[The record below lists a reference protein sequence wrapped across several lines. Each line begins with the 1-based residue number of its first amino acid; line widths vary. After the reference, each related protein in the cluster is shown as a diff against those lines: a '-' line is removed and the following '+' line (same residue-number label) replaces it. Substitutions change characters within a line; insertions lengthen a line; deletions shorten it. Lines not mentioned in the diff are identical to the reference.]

1 MARER
6 KRTIEKTALA
16 VVPPERIERR
26 ILLLRGQKVMLDQD
40 WAELYGVTTGNLN
53 KAVRRNAGRFPDDF
67 MFELTPAE
75 RANLSFQSGRAS
87 WGGRRTPPY
96 AFSEQGVAMLSSVL
110 HSERAIQ
117 VNVAIMRAFVRPRQL
132 LSSNEDLRHKLE
144 ALERE
149 YDAQFRVVFD
159 AIRELMEPPP
169 PAKKGRIGFISA

>member
-1 MARER
+1 
-6 KRTIEKTALA
+6 
-16 VVPPERIERR
+16 
-26 ILLLRGQKVMLDQD
+26 
-40 WAELYGVTTGNLN
+40 
-53 KAVRRNAGRFPDDF
+53 
-67 MFELTPAE
+67 
-75 RANLSFQSGRAS
+75 
-87 WGGRRTPPY
+87 
-96 AFSEQGVAMLSSVL
+96 MLSSVL

-169 PAKKGRIGFISA
+169 ASGGRIGFALPADSAKSSSKSR